1 MARQRA
7 GVSSF
12 WASTRLTA
20 LRPQLAGRAPRFS
33 ENQLFALLAVA
44 VGVSGGLAAV
54 GFHELIEFLA
64 HDVFGELNDAL
75 GGLGRASV
83 VPALVIGALLVGPM
97 VTTWASE
104 AKGHGVPEVIE
115 AVAVRGGR
123 IRPRVPVVK
132 AIASAITISSG
143 GSAGREGPIVQIGSA
158 IGSLVAR
165 PFKMSDRRRR
175 TYVAAGAAAG
185 VAAIFN
191 APLAGVF
198 FALEVIL
205 RSFTAR
211 GFSTVVISAVTA
223 NAVWRVL
230 VNDDPV
236 LTAEVYQLEEP
247 VELLFYALLGVA
259 AAVVALLFVWVLYL
273 IEDWFEASP
282 IKPALRPAVGAL
294 AVGAVGIASIDLLGA
309 GLEGIDKAL
318 AGEFAT
324 STLMLLI
331 LGKML
336 ATSLTLGSGGSGG
349 VFSPSLLIGALL
361 GATFGD
367 VIVELFPESSAPAGA
382 YAVVGMA
389 AVFAAAAQA
398 PMSSIFIVFEM
409 TSDFGLIMPLMLAC
423 AASTVVYTAV
433 NRNSIYMEKI
443 RRKHVSIDETLEPSL
458 MSTVPLSRA
467 AEAKYVSMFPS
478 RNTADA
484 HRIMRDSR
492 ENFVVVVTP
501 DRAFKG
507 VVWLS
512 DLDPQ
517 AEPQLLRDVMDDDHP
532 VGRPDALLEHG
543 MQLIEDGAA
552 VIPIVDWN
560 ERLLGIAT
568 RESIIRAYEAAQGD
582 PLLGSQD

>member
-1 MARQRA
+1 M
-7 GVSSF
+7 
-12 WASTRLTA
+12 
-20 LRPQLAGRAPRFS
+20 
-33 ENQLFALLAVA
+33 FAVLAVA
-44 VGVSGGLAAV
+44 VGIGGGLAAV
-54 GFHELIEFLA
+54 VFHELIEILA
-64 HDVFGELNDAL
+64 HDVFGELNESL
-75 GGLGRASV
+75 GWMGRGAV

-97 VTTWASE
+97 VTRWAPE

-132 AIASAITISSG
+132 AVSSAITIGSG

-158 IGSLVAR
+158 IGSMVAR
-165 PFKMSDRRRR
+165 PFRMSDRRRR
-175 TYVAAGAAAG
+175 TYVAGGAAAG
-185 VAAIFN
+185 IAAIFN

-230 VNDDPV
+230 VSDDPV

-247 VELLFYALLGVA
+247 VELVFYGLLGVA
-259 AAVVALLFVWVLYL
+259 AALAALLFVWVLYL

-282 IKPALRPAVGAL
+282 IRPELRPAVGAL

-309 GLEGIDKAL
+309 GLDGIDKAL

-324 STLMLLI
+324 SALMLLI

-367 VIVELFPESSAPAGA
+367 IITDLFPETSAPAGA

-443 RRKHVSIDETLEPSL
+443 RRKHVSIDEGLEPTM
-458 MSTVPLSRA
+458 MSSVPLARA
-467 AEAKYVSMFPS
+467 AEAKYVSMFPG
-478 RNTADA
+478 RNSIDA
-484 HRIMRDSR
+484 IRMMRNSR
-492 ENFVVVVTP
+492 EEFVVVVTP

-507 VVWLS
+507 IVWRDELEALEG
-512 DLDPQ
+512 D
-517 AEPQLLRDVMDDDHP
+517 EPQLLRDVMDDEHP
-532 VGRPDALLEHG
+532 VGRPDRMLEHG
-543 MQLIEDGAA
+543 MQLFEDGAS
-552 VIPIVDWN
+552 VLPVVDWN
-560 ERLLGIAT
+560 DRLLGIAT
-568 RESIIRAYEAAQGD
+568 RESIVRAYEAAQGD
-582 PLLGSQD
+582 PLLDSEE

>member
-1 MARQRA
+1 M
-7 GVSSF
+7 
-12 WASTRLTA
+12 
-20 LRPQLAGRAPRFS
+20 
-33 ENQLFALLAVA
+33 FAVLAVA
-44 VGVSGGLAAV
+44 VGLGGGLSAV
-54 GFHELIEFLA
+54 AFHELIGILTD
-64 HDVFGELNDAL
+64 DVFGSLTDSL
-75 GGLGRASV
+75 GFLGRGAV
-83 VPALVIGALLVGPM
+83 VPGLFIGALFVGPM
-97 VTTWASE
+97 VTRWASE

-115 AVAVRGGR
+115 AISVRGGR

-132 AIASAITISSG
+132 AIASAVTIGSG

-198 FALEVIL
+198 FALEVVL

-230 VNDDPV
+230 VSDDPV
-236 LTAEVYQLEEP
+236 LTSEVYQLEQP
-247 VELLFYALLGVA
+247 VELLFYGVLGVA
-259 AAVVALLFVWVLYL
+259 AAVVALLFVKVLYL
-273 IEDWFEASP
+273 IEDWFESSP
-282 IKPALRPAVGAL
+282 IRPELRPAIGAL
-294 AVGAVGIASIDLLGA
+294 AVGAIGIASIDLLGA

-318 AGEFAT
+318 AGQFAAG
-324 STLMLLI
+324 TLLLLI
-331 LGKML
+331 LGKIL

-361 GATFGD
+361 GATFGE
-367 VIVELFPESSAPAGA
+367 VITEIFPDSSAPAGA

-409 TSDFGLIMPLMLAC
+409 TSDFGLIMPLMFAC

-443 RRKHVSIDETLEPSL
+443 RRKHVSIDQGLEPTL
-458 MSTVPLSRA
+458 MSSVPLARA
-467 AEAKYVSMFPS
+467 AEAKYVSMFPT
-478 RNTADA
+478 RTTDDA
-484 HRIMRDSR
+484 IRMMRSSR
-492 ENFVVVVTP
+492 EDFVVVVAP

-507 VVWLS
+507 IVWL
-512 DLDPQ
+512 DDIENLVRD
-517 AEPQLLRDVMDDDHP
+517 EIRLLRDLMDEDHP
-532 VGRPDALLEHG
+532 VGRPDQMLEHG
-543 MQLIEDGAA
+543 MQLFEDGTR
-552 VIPIVDWN
+552 VLPVLDWN
-560 ERLLGIAT
+560 DRLLGVAS
-568 RESIIRAYEAAQGD
+568 RQSVVRAYEAAQGD
-582 PLLGSQD
+582 PLLG

>member
-1 MARQRA
+1 MARFRA
-7 GVSSF
+7 GVGNL
-12 WASTRLTA
+12 WAKPGFSAFR
-20 LRPQLAGRAPRFS
+20 RVHGGKNIRFS
-33 ENQLFALLAVA
+33 ENQMFAVLAIA
-44 VGVSGGLAAV
+44 VGIGGGLAAV
-54 GFHELIEFLA
+54 GFHELIEILA
-64 HDVFGELNDAL
+64 EDVFGQLTESLDF
-75 GGLGRASV
+75 LGRGAV

-97 VTTWASE
+97 VTQWASE

-123 IRPRVPVVK
+123 IRPRVPLVK
-132 AIASAITISSG
+132 AIASAVTISSG

-165 PFKMSDRRRR
+165 PFRMSDRRRR

-185 VAAIFN
+185 IAAIFN

-230 VNDDPV
+230 VSDDPV

-247 VELLFYALLGVA
+247 VELVFYGLLGVA
-259 AAVVALLFVWVLYL
+259 AALVALLFVWVLYV

-282 IKPALRPAVGAL
+282 IRPELRPAVGAL

-324 STLMLLI
+324 SALLLLI

-367 VIVELFPESSAPAGA
+367 VITDLFPETPAPAGA

-443 RRKHVSIDETLEPSL
+443 RRKHVSIDEGLEPTV
-458 MSTVPLSRA
+458 MSSVPLARA

-478 RNTADA
+478 RNSLDA
-484 HRIMRDSR
+484 VRMMHNSR
-492 ENFVVVVTP
+492 EEFVVVVTP

-507 VVWLS
+507 IVW
-512 DLDPQ
+512 
-517 AEPQLLRDVMDDDHP
+517 RDELE
-532 VGRPDALLEHG
+532 ALEG
-543 MQLIEDGAA
+543 DEVA
-552 VIPIVDWN
+552 N
-560 ERLLGIAT
+560 RRLK
-568 RESIIRAYEAAQGD
+568 
-582 PLLGSQD
+582 